1 MFITTL
7 DSITAGGNKIQRVYE
22 GKTEK
27 LSVYF
32 AMNLWATYDRDHGER
47 LVSLTTYDS
56 VRAYEVSLTDYEYGT
71 RKRSDRDY
79 YLREDHRA
87 LCTMNEKDVA
97 LHA

>member
-7 DSITAGGNKIQRVYE
+7 DSVTANGNKIQRVYE

-47 LVSLTTYDS
+47 LDSLTTYDS
-56 VRAYEVSLTDYEYGT
+56 EASYMIALTKNKD
-71 RKRSDRDY
+71 SF
-79 YLREDHRA
+79 YLKENHRN
-87 LCTMNEKDVA
+87 LCTMNEKDIA